1 MKNPLNKRII
11 REFKSDFGKYAV
23 IFLLLVGTIG
33 FISGFLVA
41 GSSMKTALDNSFEDY
56 NIENGH
62 FTTYIELDDETIEYI
77 EKSDVKIYKDFYYDL
92 LMSDDEKTLRIY
104 KNREEVNKV
113 CLMNGEMPDSG
124 EKIALDRMFAE
135 NNDIKIGNQITVA
148 GQIFTV
154 SGYVA
159 LSDYTA
165 LFSDNKDTMFDSL
178 LFGVAIVDEE
188 GYTRL
193 EGEKCVYNYEF
204 KYTDEPDDEKDEME
218 IAQNLALT
226 INERAM
232 LDSFVP
238 RYASQ
243 AINFAGDDLGKDKSM
258 MLVLLYILMAI
269 MAFVFAVT
277 INHTIVKEATT
288 IGTLRA
294 SGYTKGELLRH
305 YIAMPVIITIIAAV
319 IGNILGYTVFKNVI
333 ADMYYGSYSLPTYVT
348 IWNGEAFVLTTVLP
362 VMIMIVINILVISR
376 KLSLSPLKF
385 IRRDFSGNKRKK
397 AVKLPKF
404 SFFNRFRLRVI
415 LQNIPNYITLFV
427 GLLFANILLMF
438 GLMMSPILDNY
449 KDEVLESMPCSYQ
462 YVLVAPIEVNNKDA
476 EKFGVTSLVYTDDG
490 RKEEISIIGGND
502 NSKYIS
508 DKLPDNSEGVSIS
521 DGFAQKFGIK
531 VGDKI
536 SLSEEYGD
544 ETYELKVSKIVG
556 YPSSLSVF
564 MSLDSFNKMFD
575 RTSDYFNGYFSNEKL
590 DIDEHLLAKCITKD
604 DMTKVSRQLE
614 ASMGEMFILI
624 CVFAIILFIILVY
637 LLTKLILEKN
647 TLPISMVKILGYSNA
662 EISSLYIVSTSIVVV
677 VSVAI
682 TTFLSEMIIKYL
694 YILIMKDMTGWL
706 TYYIAPKVYVEMV
719 VLGILAYLVVA
730 FLQYRKI
737 KKIPMSEALKNL
749 E

>member
-1 MKNPLNKRII
+1 
-11 REFKSDFGKYAV
+11 
-23 IFLLLVGTIG
+23 
-33 FISGFLVA
+33 
-41 GSSMKTALDNSFEDY
+41 
-56 NIENGH
+56 
-62 FTTYIELDDETIEYI
+62 
-77 EKSDVKIYKDFYYDL
+77 
-92 LMSDDEKTLRIY
+92 
-104 KNREEVNKV
+104 
-113 CLMNGEMPDSG
+113 
-124 EKIALDRMFAE
+124 
-135 NNDIKIGNQITVA
+135 
-148 GQIFTV
+148 
-154 SGYVA
+154 
-159 LSDYTA
+159 
-165 LFSDNKDTMFDSL
+165 
-178 LFGVAIVDEE
+178 
-188 GYTRL
+188 
-193 EGEKCVYNYEF
+193 
-204 KYTDEPDDEKDEME
+204 
-218 IAQNLALT
+218 
-226 INERAM
+226 
-232 LDSFVP
+232 
-238 RYASQ
+238 
-243 AINFAGDDLGKDKSM
+243 
-258 MLVLLYILMAI
+258 
-269 MAFVFAVT
+269 
-277 INHTIVKEATT
+277 
-288 IGTLRA
+288 
-294 SGYTKGELLRH
+294 
-305 YIAMPVIITIIAAV
+305 
-319 IGNILGYTVFKNVI
+319 
-333 ADMYYGSYSLPTYVT
+333 
-348 IWNGEAFVLTTVLP
+348 
-362 VMIMIVINILVISR
+362 
-376 KLSLSPLKF
+376 
-385 IRRDFSGNKRKK
+385 
-397 AVKLPKF
+397 
-404 SFFNRFRLRVI
+404 
-415 LQNIPNYITLFV
+415 
-427 GLLFANILLMF
+427 
-438 GLMMSPILDNY
+438 MSPILDNY

-624 CVFAIILFIILVY
+624 CVFAIILFIFLVY